1 MFVYLSLASNNG
13 HYLIVHLII
22 TRIVL
27 NSYIGR
33 RECTITI
40 TLPQTLTFVL
50 WHLIIKVINKIMWL
64 KYFLNVLI
72 QNGSLKQV
80 WVLKIMAAYAMIFKL

>member
-13 HYLIVHLII
+13 YYLIVHLII
-22 TRIVL
+22 TRTVL
-27 NSYIGR
+27 NSYTGR

-50 WHLIIKVINKIMWL
+50 WHLISKVINKIMRL
-64 KYFLNVLI
+64 KYFWNVLI

-80 WVLKIMAAYAMIFKL
+80 WILKIMAAYAMIFKL